1 MTLLEL
7 MGLLRRNLKLVV
19 ILPVVLALVVGVYSF
34 AAMANTYTAEV
45 SIYALYKSD
54 SNGTGQDISYT
65 DLSASQML
73 ANDFV
78 ELAENDQVQNKVA
91 QSLGLEDLDD
101 FKVAINSSTTSRV
114 IKIDVTGADPER
126 TAAVANALAKV
137 VGDTAVDVMSLD
149 AVNVISQAEVPE
161 APSGPNRLMYIAV
174 AFLAGLFIAV
184 AIVVVRDMLNTTL
197 RSDEEAEELLGVP
210 VVGRYPYVKS
220 KGGR

>member
-7 MGLLRRNLKLVV
+7 LRLLRSNLKLVV
-19 ILPVVLALVVGVYSF
+19 ILPVVFALIMCSYSIV
-34 AAMANTYTAEV
+34 AMVDNYTAEV
-45 SIYALYKSD
+45 SIYALYKNEN
-54 SNGTGQDISYT
+54 NGTGQDVTYS
-65 DLSASQML
+65 DLNASQML

-78 ELAENDQVQNKVA
+78 ELADDGQVQNKVA
-91 QSLGLEDLDD
+91 QMLGMEDLDD
-101 FKVAINSSTTSRV
+101 YKVSINSSTTSRV

-149 AVNVISQAEVPE
+149 AVNVISQAETPE
-161 APSGPNRLMYIAV
+161 VPSGPNRLMYVAI

-210 VVGRYPYVKS
+210 VIGRYPYVKS